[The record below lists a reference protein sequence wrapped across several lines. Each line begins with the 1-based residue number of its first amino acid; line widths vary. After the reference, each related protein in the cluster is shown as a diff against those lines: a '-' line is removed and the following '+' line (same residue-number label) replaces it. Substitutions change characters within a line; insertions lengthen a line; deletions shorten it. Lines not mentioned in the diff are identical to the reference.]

1 MMSRKNKIRMTIS
14 SLLVLVLAV
23 TCVAVYQSGSK
34 SDTNEKEFAKI
45 EEGTPDESMNNS
57 EEETEDVNTS
67 DVEGTR
73 EIEEAPEMMTEV
85 EAEPEV
91 SETEETQRE
100 EEVSSEAVEAPEVI
114 VPEVNFT
121 ESSLMQWPVNGQVI
135 VDYNMENTIYFETL
149 NEYKYSPAI
158 AIAAEANTPVTAAT
172 NGKVV
177 SVVNNEETGT
187 TVTLDMGNGYQA
199 VYGQLK
205 EVGYEPEQYVEAG
218 AVLGYV
224 NEPTKYYAKEGTNMY
239 FALSKDGQPLDPI
252 EYLP

>member
-1 MMSRKNKIRMTIS
+1 MMSRKNKIRMAIS

-34 SDTNEKEFAKI
+34 SNANEKEFAKI
-45 EEGTPDESMNNS
+45 EEGTPDEVVNDS
-57 EEETEDVNTS
+57 EEEAEDVNTS
-67 DVEGTR
+67 EVEGTR
-73 EIEEAPEMMTEV
+73 EIEEAPEMMP

-91 SETEETQRE
+91 SETEEAPQE
-100 EEVSSEAVEAPEVI
+100 EEVSSEAVQAPEVI

-158 AIAAEANTPVTAAT
+158 AIAAEVNTPVTAAT

-177 SVVNNEETGT
+177 SIINNEETGT

-224 NEPTKYYAKEGTNMY
+224 SEPTKYYTKEGANVY
-239 FALSKDGQPLDPI
+239 FALSKDGQSLDPI